1 MGNLRLILATAL
13 MGLFMII
20 SAEARVSIDVDLSTQ
35 SMAVTSQSGS
45 YVWPISS
52 ARSGFSTPR
61 GRYNVVRMETMHRS
75 RKYHNSPMP
84 HSLFFKG
91 GYAIHGTYSIAALG
105 QPASHGC
112 IRLAPQNAAALY
124 QMVRQEGARIA
135 INGTPPTMPRYYA
148 ASASRPSVVDPTAAR
163 YVRTVHGTMVYA
175 SGAQSRHR
183 FAQPAYAAGDR
194 GFYLRS
200 TMSYAP
206 QPRGLGEW
214 LTDPGGW

>member
-1 MGNLRLILATAL
+1 MGHLKLILAIAL
-13 MGLFMII
+13 MGLLMII

-35 SMAVTSQSGS
+35 TMAVTSQSGS

-75 RKYHNSPMP
+75 RKYHNSPMR

-135 INGTPPTMPRYYA
+135 INGTPPTMQRYYA
-148 ASASRPSVVDPTAAR
+148 ASAPRRYAVDPSNGR
-163 YVRTVHGTMVYA
+163 YVRPGHGTMVYA
-175 SGAQSRHR
+175 VAGHPRHQ
-183 FAQPAYAAGDR
+183 FAQPAYAAGDQ
-194 GFYLRS
+194 GFYLRP